1 MDNDDACI
9 NTIPIVLCPS
19 AVSASQEKMQTVDN
33 CFLHSIQPTVS
44 ADVMS
49 SIDCPP
55 SLYFKMIQIEY

>member
-1 MDNDDACI
+1 MRASTQFLLYYAHLPFLLLRKKCRQLI
-9 NTIPIVLCPS
+9 IVS
-19 AVSASQEKMQTVDN
+19 FID
-33 CFLHSIQPTVS
+33 SIQPTVS